1 MTGSSHDE
9 LLERARKVIR
19 DLREKLSVAEAR
31 NQPEPIAVI
40 GMGLRFPGCGDDP
53 ERFWQMIVEGR
64 DAVTKIPADRWDREA
79 YYAPEAP
86 VPAKINTR
94 HGSFLNDVRRFDAA
108 FFDIT
113 PTEAVGMDPQQRIC
127 LETAWHALED
137 AGLTKQS
144 LMGSD
149 TGVFVGVHS
158 HSSDYLSM
166 QHEDPSA
173 LDAYSGTG
181 TAHDVI
187 AGRLAYWLDLHGPA
201 MAVNTACSS
210 SLVAV
215 HLACRSLRAGDCTI
229 AVAAGVNLLLAP
241 LSTVTVSQLQLL
253 SPDGRCKVFDARADG
268 MGRGEG
274 CGVVVLK
281 KLSDARRDGDRV
293 LAVVRGS
300 AVNQDGKTNGLTAP
314 NGLAQQRVL
323 RRALEDAGV
332 EAASVGYVETHGT
345 GTPLGDP
352 IEVEALSEV
361 LGRGQK
367 RTSAL
372 TLGAVKANIGHL
384 EGAAGVAGLIKAI
397 MVLRHRWLPPV
408 ANLDKL
414 NTHLSLDGSGVEI
427 PKQGRVWESSTPR
440 VAGVSSFGW
449 SGTNAHVILEEPP
462 TEVTTPKPPL
472 AEWPVLISAQS
483 TAALNILVVE
493 FAKLLDAADATMLAS
508 ISYTSAVRHTHH
520 SFRLAVSGN
529 DGRSMAATLRQRIGE
544 PALSTRGESS
554 GPKLLDERLR
564 DWESGVD
571 VEWEKFI
578 PFAGVAELPR
588 YPFQGRDYW
597 LARKGESAAQAV
609 DRPSADWFYKT
620 EWMEKPL
627 NGAKNRL
634 STVMLI
640 YPEASEIAGMMDA
653 FGERATR
660 VIEVLRG
667 SSYARLSNDRFAIGT
682 DVSAGFA
689 QIFEVLLKEG
699 LASYQVLYFA
709 GNQNAEP
716 MMEDALAVSTAF
728 VKQELPSKIWF
739 VTQGADGPGR
749 SGGMT
754 MQSALRGFSRVF
766 GLEYPDQAGGII
778 DIDCSNQVGI
788 AALCDELEASPGDDR
803 VTVREDR
810 RWVPRL
816 RRDHPTFFD
825 IPLTLSKDRSY
836 LITGAFGELGADIA
850 AWLVS
855 RGARHLVLLGRR
867 SAEETGNAKILRRI
881 DAWRSQGITVVAE
894 ACDVAVESQI
904 QRVLDGI
911 SAGEFPLAGVIHAAT
926 RLLMR
931 PIPEFS
937 REDVRAAFHAKVE
950 GAKILDRLTRSLDLD
965 FFVLF
970 SSAAATI
977 GMRNGAL
984 YAAASSCLDEIIRE
998 RRDQKQAGICIEW
1011 GSWEYEKTDSQREL
1025 IGRSGFDEMQPAQAL
1040 KAMEYLLQESRSA
1053 GFVAAIDWSVLGPA
1067 LEMRNGQALVED
1079 VLPEHAA
1086 TEKIVA
1092 PQGASLPL
1100 NNLTALSKEER
1111 RDRLCDFVSGEVR
1124 KIFGMRAGEFLDESR
1139 GLFQMGMDS
1148 LMSVRLKRALEA
1160 GTGLRLPGT
1169 LTLIYPTVSAMA
1181 AFLEEKLAPQ
1191 TLVPGS
1197 IETKPVQESRQA
1209 SADVSGMDD
1218 EETSAAIAAEIAS
1231 LQQKLGVL

>member
-1 MTGSSHDE
+1 LTESSHDE

-31 NQPEPIAVI
+31 NQPEPVAVI

-53 ERFWQMIVEGR
+53 KRFWQMIVEGR

-86 VPAKINTR
+86 TPAKINTR
-94 HGSFLNDVRRFDAA
+94 HASFIDEVRRFDAA

-113 PTEAVGMDPQQRIC
+113 PTEAVGMDPQQRIF

-137 AGLTKQS
+137 AGLTKQR
-144 LMGSD
+144 LTGSD

-158 HSSDYLSM
+158 QSSDYLAM
-166 QHEDPSA
+166 QHKEPSA

-215 HLACRSLRAGDCTI
+215 HLACRSLRAGDCMV

-241 LSTVTVSQLQLL
+241 LSTVTVAQLQLL
-253 SPDGRCKVFDARADG
+253 SPDGRCKAFDARADG

-281 KLSDARRDGDRV
+281 RLSDARRDGDRV
-293 LAVVRGS
+293 LAILRGS

-332 EAASVGYVETHGT
+332 DAGAVGYVETHGT

-352 IEVEALSEV
+352 IEVEALGEV
-361 LGRGQK
+361 LGRNQK

-384 EGAAGVAGLIKAI
+384 EGAAGVAGLIKTV

-408 ANLDKL
+408 ANLDRL
-414 NTHLSLDGSGVEI
+414 NAHLSLDGSGVEI
-427 PKQGRVWESSTPR
+427 PKQGHAWVSSVPR
-440 VAGVSSFGW
+440 IAGVSSFGW
-449 SGTNAHVILEEPP
+449 SGTNAHVILQEE
-462 TEVTTPKPPL
+462 TETFAASAVL

-483 TAALNILVVE
+483 AEALKMLAAE
-493 FAKLLDAADATMLAS
+493 FAELLETADAARLAS
-508 ISYTSAVRHTHH
+508 ISYTSAVRRTHQ
-520 SFRLAVSGN
+520 SFRLAVSGD
-529 DGRSMAATLRQRIGE
+529 DGRSMAAALRRYIAE
-544 PALSTRGESS
+544 PATSLFEERVHGSL
-554 GPKLLDERLR
+554 KERLR
-564 DWESGVD
+564 EWESGA
-571 VEWEKFI
+571 EAGWEAVV
-578 PFAGVAELPR
+578 PFAGITDLPR
-588 YPFQGRDYW
+588 YPFQGREYW
-597 LARKGESAAQAV
+597 LQTEAQSVAQAV
-609 DRPSADWFYKT
+609 VDRPPADWFYKT
-620 EWMEKPL
+620 EWIEKPL
-627 NGAKNRL
+627 SGTKNTL
-634 STVMLI
+634 NAVILIHAESSDITSVMNALR
-640 YPEASEIAGMMDA
+640 
-653 FGERATR
+653 ERKVRA
-660 VIEVLRG
+660 IEVLCG
-667 SSYARLSNDRFAIGT
+667 SSYAHLPHDKFVIGA
-682 DVSAGFA
+682 DVAA
-689 QIFEVLLKEG
+689 DLARVLEVLGSAE
-699 LASYQVLYFA
+699 SYQALYF
-709 GNQNAEP
+709 GGDQDAERLI
-716 MMEDALAVSTAF
+716 EEALAVSATF
-728 VKQELPSKIWF
+728 VKQEELPSKIWF

-749 SGGMT
+749 CDGMN
-754 MQSALRGFSRVF
+754 MQSALRGFSRVL
-766 GLEYPDQAGGII
+766 GLEYPQLSGGLV
-778 DIDCSNQVGI
+778 DLDTSDKASV
-788 AALCDELEASPGDDR
+788 AAFCDELETSSGDDR
-803 VTVREDR
+803 VALHDGN

-816 RRDHPTFFD
+816 RRDRLSISSD
-825 IPLTLSKDRSY
+825 PLVLSQDRSY
-836 LITGAFGELGADIA
+836 LVTGAFGELGADIA

-867 SAEETGNAKILRRI
+867 SLEETGNTKLLRQI
-881 DAWRSQGITVVAE
+881 EDWRSQGITVLAE
-894 ACDVAVESQI
+894 ACDVAVEEQME
-904 QRVLDGI
+904 RVLDSIATRG
-911 SAGEFPLAGVIHAAT
+911 FPLSGVIHAAA

-937 REDVRAAFHAKVE
+937 RDDVHEVFHAKVE
-950 GAKILDRLTRSLDLD
+950 GAKVLDRLTRPLDLD

-984 YAAASSCLDEIIRE
+984 YAAASSCLDEIVRE
-998 RRDQKQAGICIEW
+998 RRDRKQAALCIEW
-1011 GSWEYEKTDSQREL
+1011 GSWEYARADSQRAL
-1025 IGRSGFDEMQPAQAL
+1025 IGRSGFDEMQPSQAL
-1040 KAMEYLLQESRSA
+1040 QAMEYLLQQNRGE
-1053 GFVAAIDWSVLGPA
+1053 GFVAAIDWSILGPA
-1067 LEMRNGQALVED
+1067 LEARNGQSLVDD
-1079 VLPEHAA
+1079 VLAER
-1086 TEKIVA
+1086 TVA
-1092 PQGASLPL
+1092 KESAGPSRASSSLDSL
-1100 NNLTALSKEER
+1100 ARLSKEER
-1111 RDRLCDFVSGEVR
+1111 SDRVCDFVSEEVR
-1124 KIFGMRAGEFLDESR
+1124 RIFGMRPEEFLDESR

-1169 LTLIYPTVSAMA
+1169 LTLLYPNVLAIA
-1181 AFLEEKLAPQ
+1181 AFLEEKLVPQ
-1191 TLVPGS
+1191 ALQPDAV
-1197 IETKPVQESRQA
+1197 EAKPVQEKIQKLT
-1209 SADVSGMDD
+1209 DVTGMND
-1218 EETSAAIAAEIAS
+1218 EETSEAIAAEIAA